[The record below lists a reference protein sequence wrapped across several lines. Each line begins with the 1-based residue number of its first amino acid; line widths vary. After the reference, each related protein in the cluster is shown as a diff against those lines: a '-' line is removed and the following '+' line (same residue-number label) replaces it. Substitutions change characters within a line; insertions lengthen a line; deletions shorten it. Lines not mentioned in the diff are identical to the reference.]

1 MNSFDKDYVNLEDFS
16 NALYNV
22 SAHEHVTEMSIYRYR
37 NINILSITFFTGVFS
52 DKSQTFNLP
61 LSEVLCTKLI
71 KQFSKEVQKTINETI
86 TYMDN
91 LNLYNTRI
99 KFNDFPYLEA

>member
-16 NALYNV
+16 NALYNI
-22 SAHEHVTEMSIYRYR
+22 SAYERVTEMSIYRYR
-37 NINILSITFFTGVFS
+37 NINILSIIFFTGVFS

-61 LSEVLCTKLI
+61 LSGALHAKLI
-71 KQFSKEVQKTINETI
+71 KCFSKDVQKAINETI
-86 TYMDN
+86 TYMDS

-99 KFNDFPYLEA
+99 KFNDFPYVEA